1 MNDAP
6 GLKAADIGIAM
17 GSGSDVAME
26 ASDMVAAQCFFL
38 LILGSFRI
46 LFEHRRLHRI
56 RTTCL

>member
-26 ASDMVAAQCFFL
+26 ASDMVSSNL
-38 LILGSFRI
+38 MGLIAGSFRI
-46 LFEHRRLHRI
+46 LFEYRRLHRI
-56 RTTCL
+56 RSAGL